1 MNVTHVAHF
10 GSSQRV
16 CIRAK
21 IEIAG
26 LWQKLVIK
34 STALTHHYYHQ
45 HHRHHHHRH
54 SGNSA
59 DPNPNTG
66 IIIHYVR
73 AKKGFYWAA
82 KIAKIMNSTADVPLN
97 YWWWSMDL
105 FDFVGTFKPL
115 GRCGW
120 NFSILLFPY
129 NIFISSARIE
139 GCQLNKF
146 TMFLFVALSQ
156 QIDFRTTYSFYNSFL
171 LQSWDWMNAM
181 NGAHNI
187 LIFSIWFLNSQ

>member
-10 GSSQRV
+10 GSSQRN

-34 STALTHHYYHQ
+34 STALTHHYYH
-45 HHRHHHHRH
+45 HHHHRH
-54 SGNSA
+54 SENSA
-59 DPNPNTG
+59 NPNPNTG

-115 GRCGW
+115 RRCGW
-120 NFSILLFPY
+120 NFQFFHSHIIYLFHLLESRAVNWINSQCFY
-129 NIFISSARIE
+129 LLR
-139 GCQLNKF
+139 CHNK
-146 TMFLFVALSQ
+146 
-156 QIDFRTTYSFYNSFL
+156 
-171 LQSWDWMNAM
+171 
-181 NGAHNI
+181 
-187 LIFSIWFLNSQ
+187 LIFVQHTVFIIHFYCSHGTEWMQWMVRITFWYFPFDF